1 MIRIHTFIFN
11 DFGVNTYLL
20 SDETGEAAIIDA
32 ACYTAAEK
40 KELSAYIEKKGL
52 RIVRQMDTH
61 CHIDH
66 ILGNAFV
73 EDTYGVGLEIHP
85 DSEELLRMA
94 IGYASVFGF
103 EPDRIVKPAGFINE
117 GDIIKF
123 GNSEL
128 EILLTPGHAN
138 GSLCFVNKLQKF
150 VITGDVLFSRS
161 IGRTDLPGG
170 DYDMLIGNIKQK
182 LMVLDDDYKVL
193 CGHGPSTTIGSE
205 REENPF
211 LR

>member
-11 DFGVNTYLL
+11 DFGVNSYLL
-20 SDETGEAAIIDA
+20 SDETNEAIIIDA

-40 KELSAYIEKKGL
+40 KELSAYIENKKL
-52 RIVRQMDTH
+52 TIVGQIDTH

-66 ILGNAFV
+66 ILGNAFI
-73 EDTYGVGLEIHP
+73 EDSYGIGLQIHP

-103 EPDRIVKPAGFINE
+103 DPDRIVKPKSFVND
-117 GDIIKF
+117 GDIITF
-123 GNSEL
+123 GNSQL
-128 EILLTPGHAN
+128 EVLHTPGHAN
-138 GSLCFVNKLQKF
+138 GSICLLSRAQKF
-150 VITGDVLFSRS
+150 VITGDVLFNKS

-170 DYDMLIGNIKQK
+170 DYDTLIASIKEK
-182 LMVLDDDYKVL
+182 LMVLEDDYKVL

-205 REENPF
+205 REENQF

>member
-11 DFGVNTYLL
+11 DFGVNSYLL
-20 SDETGEAAIIDA
+20 FDETNEAIIIDA

-40 KELSAYIEKKGL
+40 KELSAYIEGKKL
-52 RIVRQMDTH
+52 KIVRQLDTH

-66 ILGNAFV
+66 ILGNSFV
-73 EDTYGVGLEIHP
+73 EDTYGVGLQIHP

-103 EPDRIVKPAGFINE
+103 EPDRIVKPKGFVND
-117 GDIIKF
+117 GDKITF

-128 EILLTPGHAN
+128 EILYTPGHAN
-138 GSLCFVNKLQKF
+138 GSICFLNREQKF
-150 VITGDVLFSRS
+150 VITGDVLFNKS

-170 DYDMLIGNIKQK
+170 DYDTLIKSIREK
-182 LMVLDDDYKVL
+182 LMVLDDDTKVL

-205 REENPF
+205 REDNPF